1 MSGNGWE
8 ADIDSEAGVP
18 QHERMNR
25 SSIILCLVCASC
37 TGGDQTDYTE
47 PPLSEVEAGVAER
60 MAEPP
65 AEFMVE
71 AALQAAGKPS
81 EVVLALCSRQSAYGN
96 YDCQYA
102 LAERPTEMLRASVLQ
117 CDVAFY
123 LEGCPEHL
131 GQ

>member
-1 MSGNGWE
+1 
-8 ADIDSEAGVP
+8 
-18 QHERMNR
+18 MNR
-25 SSIILCLVCASC
+25 WSIILCSVCASC
-37 TGGDQTDYTE
+37 TGEQTDHTE

-60 MAEPP
+60 MAGPP

-71 AALQAAGKPS
+71 AALQAAGKPG
-81 EVVLALCSRQSAYGN
+81 EVVSAVCSRQSPYGN

-123 LEGCPEHL
+123 LEGCSEYL

>member
-1 MSGNGWE
+1 MAVAVWE
-8 ADIDSEAGVP
+8 TDIDSEAGFQ

-25 SSIILCLVCASC
+25 QSIILCLVCASC
-37 TGGDQTDYTE
+37 TVEKTDHTE
-47 PPLSEVEAGVAER
+47 PPLSEVEAGVADR
-60 MAEPP
+60 MVGQP

-71 AALQAAGKPS
+71 AALQATGKPG
-81 EVVLALCSRQSAYGN
+81 EVVSAVCSRRSPHGN

-102 LAERPTEMLRASVLQ
+102 LAERPTEILQASVLQ